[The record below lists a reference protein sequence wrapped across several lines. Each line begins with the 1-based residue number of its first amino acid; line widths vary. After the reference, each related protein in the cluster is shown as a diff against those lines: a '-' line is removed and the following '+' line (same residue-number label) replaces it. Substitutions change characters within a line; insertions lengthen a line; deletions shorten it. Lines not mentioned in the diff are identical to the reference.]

1 MAKHTTAADS
11 LRKEVLS
18 FLDTTAEEM
27 RCEELAID
35 IPLVMEPAQ
44 WNKCSI
50 YRVPKKL
57 RRVNKEAYTPKLIS
71 IGPLHHGEN
80 ELGAMEMLQL
90 RYLRELCYRTGKDHK
105 DIASVIEAKE
115 LEIRRCYDEIF
126 DISSEDFVKMVL
138 LDSAFII
145 EHFLKSTVCRENE
158 SKASGEVVSNG
169 REDRNDCVTSTPL
182 LRKHITQDLLLLEN
196 QLPFFILDELY
207 AKFFNPEQDKNSSF
221 LLLVSK
227 YLFPDIEEKDTI
239 IDGKE
244 LEVKHFTDLMRHF
257 YYPTNLENTGLPIET
272 LHNAK
277 KLDEAGVVFKKPDER
292 RRLLDIKFK
301 KSKLTEIFPCFT
313 CSWLLHCLPC
323 LKHCPCLVNTQTFLE
338 VPCLEV
344 HDETEGIFRNL
355 MALELCHYP
364 FKTYICNYIVLL
376 DFLINTRDDVELL
389 VEKGIIVNKLGSNKA
404 VATMVN
410 KLGLEIEQNTSCYHE
425 LAQQLND
432 YYDNDCNR
440 NMGSLRTIYFG
451 DIWRGTA
458 TFVGVIVL
466 LVTFL
471 NFLRPF
477 VLKNI

>member
-1 MAKHTTAADS
+1 MAKLTTAADS

-18 FLDTTAEEM
+18 FLDTTAKEM
-27 RCEELAID
+27 RCEELAMD

-44 WNKCSI
+44 WNECSI

-80 ELGAMEMLQL
+80 ELCAMEMLKL
-90 RYLRELCYRTGKDHK
+90 RYLREFCYRTGKDHK
-105 DIASVIEAKE
+105 DIASVIEANE
-115 LEIRRCYDEIF
+115 LKIRRCYDEIF

-158 SKASGEVVSNG
+158 SNASGEAGSNG
-169 REDRNDCVTSTPL
+169 KEDRNDCITSTPL

-207 AKFFNPEQDKNSSF
+207 AKNFNPEQNKYGSF
-221 LLLVSK
+221 LMLVSK
-227 YLFPDIEEKDTI
+227 YLFPNIEEKETI
-239 IDGKE
+239 IDEKE

-257 YYPTNLENTGLPIET
+257 HYPTNFENTGPPIET

-277 KLDEAGVVFKKPDER
+277 KLDEAGVVFKKPEER
-292 RRLLDIKFK
+292 RRLLDINFK

-323 LKHCPCLVNTQTFLE
+323 LDYFPCLVNTQTFLE

-364 FKTYICNYIVLL
+364 FNTYICNYIVLL

-410 KLGLEIEQNTSCYHE
+410 KLGLAIEQNTSCYHE

-458 TFVGVIVL
+458 TFIGVIVL

>member
-1 MAKHTTAADS
+1 
-11 LRKEVLS
+11 
-18 FLDTTAEEM
+18 
-27 RCEELAID
+27 
-35 IPLVMEPAQ
+35 MEPAR
-44 WNKCSI
+44 WNDCCI

-57 RRVNKEAYTPKLIS
+57 SRVNKEAYTPKLIS

-80 ELGAMEMLQL
+80 ELCAMEMLKL

-126 DISSEDFVKMVL
+126 YISSEDFVKMVL
-138 LDSAFII
+138 LDSAFIT

-169 REDRNDCVTSTPL
+169 REDRNDCVASTPL
-182 LRKHITQDLLLLEN
+182 RRKHITQDLLLLEN

-207 AKFFNPEQDKNSSF
+207 AKFFNPEQNKYSSF
-221 LLLVSK
+221 LMLVRIRS
-227 YLFPDIEEKDTI
+227 
-239 IDGKE
+239 
-244 LEVKHFTDLMRHF
+244 KHFTDLMRHF
-257 YYPTNLENTGLPIET
+257 YDPTNFEKTGRPIET

-323 LKHCPCLVNTQTFLE
+323 LEYFPCLVNTQTFLE

-364 FKTYICNYIVLL
+364 FNTYICNYIVLL
-376 DFLINTRDDVELL
+376 DFLINTKDDVELL
-389 VEKGIIVNKLGSNKA
+389 VEKGIIVYKLGSNKA

-458 TFVGVIVL
+458 TFIGVIVL